1 MIVLATLMY
10 RELLLKV
17 LSVYECLVLAIGA
30 EMLSTN
36 TESHP
41 THIALTP
48 HGGPEED
55 SVQPASRTFQEN
67 FDLANIAVRET
78 PSRASPEP
86 ITDLQGQYVGPASGL
101 SFLARV
107 RKRLHHGDHTP
118 SSFTF
123 GDAPMEEYD
132 PTPSIM
138 ISTED
143 SARLLEKFF
152 DFTIPIDRIVHRPT
166 VEEWLEQF
174 QQTMGAMRDTIYAP
188 AQRAILWMI
197 FSMAQEHMIHSVP
210 GRGKDRSIQYF
221 LAADYQLSKERGTV
235 NLASVQARLYQ
246 CFWLLSRSRVN
257 HCWGLFGTAARLAL
271 ALGLHRKQFKS
282 RDRLS
287 DHIDLEC
294 RRRTFWSAYCLDVH
308 LSLTLGR
315 PKIFHDEDIDQE
327 LPSDADDMN
336 LRANLL
342 TPAAAYGLHRILSL
356 ILRDLYSIRFVSTID
371 QCTLAAHYSTM
382 LQQWR
387 DDLPGSLRMDLGNS
401 TPFIP
406 IFQRQRDVLNYTYW
420 HAVILTNRP
429 LLLKGFNTSEDDG
442 TRIAFEKY
450 KAKIQDGVDKCL
462 QAALS
467 VTNRVCQMFQG
478 GLMFR
483 SFWGTCYYGFTASAV
498 LFVYT
503 IQQASSPA
511 EVYHQYFDAATRCQN
526 NLATFRENSSLVER
540 YILVLE
546 ELQQEAI
553 RQIERQSSPSDWSMP
568 TSQMEGIASEY
579 ANILGVRIPLSAAGY
594 EDMISAPADIATWM
608 QFESLDVPSFT
619 GLNPITRH

>member
-55 SVQPASRTFQEN
+55 SVQPATRTFQEN

-210 GRGKDRSIQYF
+210 GRGEDRSIQYF

-235 NLASVQARLYQ
+235 NLASVQARL
-246 CFWLLSRSRVN
+246 
-257 HCWGLFGTAARLAL
+257 
-271 ALGLHRKQFKS
+271 
-282 RDRLS
+282 
-287 DHIDLEC
+287 
-294 RRRTFWSAYCLDVH
+294 RRTFWSAYCLDVH

-342 TPAAAYGLHRILSL
+342 TPAAAYGYSMMIAPVAYYKLHRILSL

-579 ANILGVRIPLSAAGY
+579 ANILGVRIPLPAAGY

-619 GLNPITRH
+619 GLNPITRN